1 MGAAW
6 ALWVFHRF
14 PPKTLYA
21 FGQGGFSRRLRA
33 CLRPS
38 RGAPAPRPSP
48 TCVAAAHLPA
58 LPGLAGADSVL
69 T

>member
-21 FGQGGFSRRLRA
+21 FGQGGSARRLRA

-38 RGAPAPRPSP
+38 RGAPAPAPAPPVWPLLTCLPSP
-48 TCVAAAHLPA
+48 AWLGQTV
-58 LPGLAGADSVL
+58 S
-69 T
+69 